1 MNKKNKQEEQLDAI
15 RDMRNLM
22 ERSSRFLSLS
32 GLAGVAVGIIALM
45 GVFAFFL
52 KVDISPWQPVHPDVL
67 FATAPEGVISN
78 LDFLL
83 KDALLILACS
93 LAVGIWMSANRARK
107 NKHRLWD
114 APAKRLLINL
124 MIPLL
129 SGGILC
135 LIFIDKG
142 LSPYLASMTLVFY
155 GLALVNASKYSL
167 DEIRNLGLLEIL
179 CGLLAAWEPKYGI
192 LIWGIGFGVLHIGYG
207 LLIHSKQKQ

>member
-1 MNKKNKQEEQLDAI
+1 MDKTKERLEAI
-15 RDMRNLM
+15 KEMRNLM

-52 KVDISPWQPVHPDVL
+52 RLDISPWEPVHPDVL
-67 FATAPEGVISN
+67 FATAAEGVISN
-78 LDFLL
+78 LDFML
-83 KDALLILACS
+83 KDAMLILACS

-107 NKHRLWD
+107 NKHSLWD

-142 LSPYLASMTLVFY
+142 LSPYLASLTLIFY

-179 CGLLAAWEPKYGI
+179 CGLLAAWEPKYGV
-192 LIWGIGFGVLHIGYG
+192 LIWGIGFGLLHIGYG

>member
-1 MNKKNKQEEQLDAI
+1 M
-15 RDMRNLM
+15 M

-52 KVDISPWQPVHPDVL
+52 KVDISPWEPVHTDVL
-67 FATAPEGVISN
+67 FATAAEGVISN
-78 LDFLL
+78 LDFML
-83 KDALLILACS
+83 KDAMLILACS

-107 NKHRLWD
+107 NKHSLWD
-114 APAKRLLINL
+114 APAKRLLITL
-124 MIPLL
+124 MIPLV

-142 LSPYLASMTLVFY
+142 LSPYLASLTLIFY

-167 DEIRNLGLLEIL
+167 DEIRNLGLMEIL
-179 CGLLAAWEPKYGI
+179 CGLLAAWEPKFGV
-192 LIWGIGFGVLHIGYG
+192 LIWGIGFGLLHIGYG

>member
-107 NKHRLWD
+107 NKHSLWD
-114 APAKRLLINL
+114 VPAKRLLINL

>member
-1 MNKKNKQEEQLDAI
+1 MDKTKEQLEAI
-15 RDMRNLM
+15 KEMRNMM

-32 GLAGVAVGIIALM
+32 GLAGVAIGVIALM

-52 KVDISPWQPVHPDVL
+52 RLDVSPWEPVHPDVL

-78 LDFLL
+78 LDFMLT
-83 KDALLILACS
+83 DAMLILACS

-107 NKHRLWD
+107 NKHSLWD

-179 CGLLAAWEPKYGI
+179 CGLLAAWEPKYGV

>member
-1 MNKKNKQEEQLDAI
+1 MDKTKEQLEAI
-15 RDMRNLM
+15 KEMRNMM

-52 KVDISPWQPVHPDVL
+52 KVDISPWEPVHPDVL

-78 LDFLL
+78 LDFML
-83 KDALLILACS
+83 KDAMLILACS

-107 NKHRLWD
+107 NKHSLWD

-124 MIPLL
+124 IIPLV
-129 SGGILC
+129 SGGMLC

-142 LSPYLASMTLVFY
+142 LSPFLASMTLVFY

-179 CGLLAAWEPKYGI
+179 CGLLAAWETKYGI
-192 LIWGIGFGVLHIGYG
+192 LIWGIGFGALHIGYG